1 MGEGRECCSARQG
14 PWRPPVDFRRGARAP
29 APPMRLLCQQDNE
42 FDRSPGS
49 EEMYVDDRRW
59 NLPHSCTLGW
69 VGGWNGRA
77 VAPREGVFSVAE
89 ELRDFRDFL
98 VAHTVVEELRGL
110 NLLGIQ
116 FALCEA
122 SKWLFYLRSLVLF
135 S

>member
-1 MGEGRECCSARQG
+1 MEPATQLHSRLG
-14 PWRPPVDFRRGARAP
+14 WRMERSRRGA
-29 APPMRLLCQQDNE
+29 Q
-42 FDRSPGS
+42 
-49 EEMYVDDRRW
+49 
-59 NLPHSCTLGW
+59 
-69 VGGWNGRA
+69 GR
-77 VAPREGVFSVAE
+77 GVFSVAE

>member
-1 MGEGRECCSARQG
+1 M
-14 PWRPPVDFRRGARAP
+14 
-29 APPMRLLCQQDNE
+29 
-42 FDRSPGS
+42 
-49 EEMYVDDRRW
+49 DDRRW

>member
-1 MGEGRECCSARQG
+1 MEPATQLHSRLG
-14 PWRPPVDFRRGARAP
+14 WRMERSRRGA
-29 APPMRLLCQQDNE
+29 Q
-42 FDRSPGS
+42 
-49 EEMYVDDRRW
+49 
-59 NLPHSCTLGW
+59 
-69 VGGWNGRA
+69 GGCG
-77 VAPREGVFSVAE
+77 SVAE